1 MKVYLPKAYLIYLTI
16 FNIFLCTDEVVNW
29 SDWSACSVS
38 CGPGTGV
45 RSMEC
50 DNPPPGPG
58 GSPSQ
63 GPPFSNKPCNE
74 RLCPGLCGH
83 SILTKLTILQEMFK
97 RGFNFKTVFNE
108 DVISHLQDH
117 TAQWPSDD

>member
-1 MKVYLPKAYLIYLTI
+1 MKLLTGAI
-16 FNIFLCTDEVVNW
+16 GVHAVFRVGL
-29 SDWSACSVS
+29 ALVS
-38 CGPGTGV
+38 GV
-45 RSMEC
+45 RNATIHPQVTVVTLLRDLS
-50 DNPPPGPG
+50 
-58 GSPSQ
+58 
-63 GPPFSNKPCNE
+63 FSNKPCNE

-117 TAQWPSDD
+117 TAQRPSDD

>member
-1 MKVYLPKAYLIYLTI
+1 MYLPKAFLIYLPI
-16 FNIFLCTDEVVNW
+16 SNSFLCTDEVVNW

-38 CGPGTGV
+38 CGPGTSV
-45 RSMEC
+45 RSKEC

-58 GSPSQ
+58 GNPSQ

-74 RLCPGLCGH
+74 RLFPGLCGH
-83 SILTKLTILQEMFK
+83 SILTKLTILQEIFK

-108 DVISHLQDH
+108 DVISH
-117 TAQWPSDD
+117 DD